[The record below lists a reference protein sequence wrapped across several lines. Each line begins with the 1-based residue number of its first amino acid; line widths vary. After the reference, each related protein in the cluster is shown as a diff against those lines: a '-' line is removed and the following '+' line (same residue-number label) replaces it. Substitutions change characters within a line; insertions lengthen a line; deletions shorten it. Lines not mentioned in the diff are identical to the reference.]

1 MTVIE
6 ERRIRNE
13 LYRLLGKEVSVVV
26 DRPIGA
32 HHPKYGDMI
41 YLVNYGYVP
50 NVYAGD
56 GEEQDVYILG
66 VDKPLKTFR
75 GRVIAIILRNNDSED
90 KLVVCPDGVTLTERQ
105 IREQVDFQERYFDI
119 QIVTA

>member
-41 YLVNYGYVP
+41 YPVNYGYVP